1 MELQANFRLVSY
13 GNTQYLIMVNLYR
26 GMVHDQVQTMLTKY
40 TQFRSS
46 VENLCKIGI
55 YLIEVRVS
63 R

>member
-46 VENLCKIGI
+46 VENLCKIDI